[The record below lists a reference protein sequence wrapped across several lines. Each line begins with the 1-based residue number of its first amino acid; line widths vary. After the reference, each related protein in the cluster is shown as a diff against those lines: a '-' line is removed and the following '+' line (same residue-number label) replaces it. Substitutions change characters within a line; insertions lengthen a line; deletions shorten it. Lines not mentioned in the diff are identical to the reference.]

1 MNFHVIFSTDKLD
14 AKPLNV
20 MFSNDKLN
28 AKILNVLNPSYEELS
43 T

>member
-1 MNFHVIFSTDKLD
+1 MNFQVKFSNNQLNAKILD
-14 AKPLNV
+14 V
-20 MFSNDKLN
+20 MFSIDKLN

>member
-1 MNFHVIFSTDKLD
+1 MNFHVKFSINQLNAKILD
-14 AKPLNV
+14 V
-20 MFSNDKLN
+20 MFSIDKLN

>member
-1 MNFHVIFSTDKLD
+1 MNFHVKFSINQLNAKNLD
-14 AKPLNV
+14 V
-20 MFSNDKLN
+20 MFSIDKLN